1 MNQNTLKAYFGFL
14 TEPFSKEI
22 ATKSLFLSAQLK
34 GLFERLQHF
43 IGRRGI
49 ALIKRVKTSLHQ
61 DTLMSKWVQSSR

>member
-43 IGRRGI
+43 IGRRGDC
-49 ALIKRVKTSLHQ
+49 ARHRR
-61 DTLMSKWVQSSR
+61 SRLGQIHRLARLYRHLG